1 MGKCDHCAGC
11 SGSCG
16 GCTGCARELTLTE
29 AEIRFLK
36 YMGQIPFLP
45 VTRAPGED
53 TPCYLEEGEARRE
66 EYALL
71 LSCLEKKNLISLDY
85 DMPLK
90 DYPSAWYLSSPIRG
104 SMALTARGQQ
114 VLELLEYQGSREEM

>member
-29 AEIRFLK
+29 KEISFLR
-36 YMGQIPFLP
+36 YMAQIPFLP
-45 VTRAPGED
+45 VARALGED
-53 TPCYLEEGEARRE
+53 TPVYEDGGDSDENAM
-66 EYALL
+66 LL
-71 LSCLEKKNLISLDY
+71 RCLEKKDLISLDY
-85 DMPLK
+85 DLPLK
-90 DYPSAWYLSSPIRG
+90 NYAERWYVSRPIRG

-114 VLELLEYQGSREEM
+114 VLDLIDYQGIL